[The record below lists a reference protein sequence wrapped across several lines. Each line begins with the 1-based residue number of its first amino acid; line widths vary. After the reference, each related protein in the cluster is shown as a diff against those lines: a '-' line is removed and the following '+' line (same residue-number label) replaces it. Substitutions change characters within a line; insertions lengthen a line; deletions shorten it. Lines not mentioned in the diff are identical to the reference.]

1 MTALHMAIKESCDPL
16 LVQLLL
22 QAAERRNINLV
33 SKGDYTGDTAL
44 HYVALRNDI
53 VLQQQARVFQLLV
66 MYGAVSNRCGSQGR
80 TPLALVSA
88 ERKRVRVTFTLNQ

>member
-1 MTALHMAIKESCDPL
+1 MTIKESCDPL

-33 SKGDYTGDTAL
+33 SKGDYPGDTAL
-44 HYVALRNDI
+44 HYIALRNDI
-53 VLQQQARVFQLLV
+53 ALHQQARVFQLLV
-66 MYGAVSNRCGSQGR
+66 RYGAVSNRCGSQGR

-88 ERKRVRVTFTLNQ
+88 ERKRVRFTFTLNQ